1 MSLDTDS
8 LEDFEQVEKVFDKL
22 TLEGSPAT
30 SASSGCQNGPI
41 TRSKT
46 AKGKVFSLMKS
57 KVITSYDLVMK
68 TKRLHFETFISF
80 NLTPKLPGFGNFK

>member
-46 AKGKVFSLMKS
+46 AKGKVFSLMN
-57 KVITSYDLVMK
+57 
-68 TKRLHFETFISF
+68 H
-80 NLTPKLPGFGNFK
+80 KL